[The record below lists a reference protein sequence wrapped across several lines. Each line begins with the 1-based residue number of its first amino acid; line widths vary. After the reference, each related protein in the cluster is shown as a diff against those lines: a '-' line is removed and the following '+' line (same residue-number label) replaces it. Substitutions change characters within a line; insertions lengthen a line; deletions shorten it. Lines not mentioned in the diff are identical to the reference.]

1 MEIKKYKNMA
11 LRLLELLKASGVSVP
26 AGFKVEQAAGT
37 GIKDDKGDNDIFD
50 INNESGAKMMMVMS
64 NGGGSNADIN
74 FDKENVDD
82 NGLGYSDQE
91 LMEAKE
97 RLEEQV
103 VRMNMEMR
111 EKNER
116 MLELLEDIEDL
127 KVQVYAR
134 DKSVALQ

>member
-11 LRLLELLKASGVSVP
+11 LRLLELLKANGISAPS
-26 AGFKVEQAAGT
+26 GFKIEQSAGT
-37 GIKDDKGDNDIFD
+37 GIKEDKGENDIFD
-50 INNESGAKMMMVMS
+50 INNESASAKIMQS
-64 NGGGSNADIN
+64 NGASNADLM

-82 NGLGYSDQE
+82 NNGLGYSDQE

>member
-1 MEIKKYKNMA
+1 ME
-11 LRLLELLKASGVSVP
+11 E
-26 AGFKVEQAAGT
+26 
-37 GIKDDKGDNDIFD
+37 
-50 INNESGAKMMMVMS
+50 
-64 NGGGSNADIN
+64 
-74 FDKENVDD
+74 
-82 NGLGYSDQE
+82 
-91 LMEAKE
+91 KE

-103 VRMNMEMR
+103 VRMNTEMR